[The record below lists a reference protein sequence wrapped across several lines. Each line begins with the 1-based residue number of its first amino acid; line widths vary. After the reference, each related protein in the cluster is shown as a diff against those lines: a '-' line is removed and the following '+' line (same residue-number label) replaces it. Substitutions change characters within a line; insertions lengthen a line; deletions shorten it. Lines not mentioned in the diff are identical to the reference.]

1 MLSDPPDERA
11 GRAGEDEAGRAGEA
25 GTGGNGGDRSGAEE
39 TAAEGEPR
47 GSETPLTEE
56 ELRRELKA
64 LGTKWRRALA
74 DLENYKKRVE
84 RDRRRRA
91 VEAREDL
98 LLSLVEIADDFER
111 AVASGE
117 DSSIPEDDPYRAGVE
132 LILRRVKDVLKKNGV
147 RPIEAL
153 GTTFDPAIHEAV
165 AHVDSDAHETD
176 EIIEEVTKGY
186 MVDERPLRCAR
197 VVVAK

>member
-1 MLSDPPDERA
+1 MLSDRPDERA
-11 GRAGEDEAGRAGEA
+11 GRVEREDAERAGP
-25 GTGGNGGDRSGAEE
+25 GGNGGDRAGADE
-39 TAAEGEPR
+39 TPADGESP
-47 GSETPLTEE
+47 GSETPRTEE
-56 ELRRELKA
+56 ELREELKI
-64 LGTKWRRALA
+64 LGTKWKRALA
-74 DLENYKKRVE
+74 DLENYKRRVE

-117 DSSIPEDDPYRAGVE
+117 GSSVPEDDPYRAGVE
-132 LILRRVKDVLKKNGV
+132 LILRRVEDVLRKNGV

-153 GTTFDPAIHEAV
+153 GATFDPAIHEAV